1 MAIQSADNLG
11 RLFARKPD
19 LFPRCAMRRG
29 LFATSFILFALAL
42 GVLAWPLVREN
53 TGPSVPL
60 PRVLLAGQAISLGPE
75 GDAQALEAV
84 RRYAQSPVTIVLP
97 AVIEKPERRSIL
109 RSLLGAEIDRVR
121 LGALLAEARDPQSA
135 MRRAA
140 PLGAPLTLPIP
151 VTLRRDSS
159 LAALFKLKDELDR
172 APLDARFDLETKRLL
187 PEQAGLWIDVY
198 GTLAGLDDAVA
209 RGTPEVR
216 ASFDGQPA
224 RLATSQMGGVSFG
237 EVLGWF
243 ETRYATDKKHEARTF
258 NLRLAASKLD
268 GHVIPPGE
276 TFDFND
282 VVGPRD
288 EANGYKVAPVIAQG
302 ELVDGIG
309 GGTCQIAG
317 TLHGA
322 AFFAGLDIVE
332 RHPHT
337 RPSFYIKMGLDATV
351 VYPTITLRL
360 RNSFDHP
367 VVLHETVRDGV
378 VRAEI
383 LGPRRAR
390 TVTFVRK
397 IDEVVPFAEL
407 ERPDSK
413 LPKGTRVLSQR
424 GIPGFRT
431 HRYRIVRDGAFAVR
445 ERWNDSYPPTNQI
458 IRVGT
463 AEGGDADGVADDPHP
478 EYVADEYLVLL
489 QGPDVRSAPGITLEP
504 GSPTGG
510 GGMVESREPGKTGE
524 YGWTEKAGFSHY
536 VAKRSTRDEQA
547 CTGDCPVGGNDE
559 TSDRRH
565 REISE
570 APRPRRADAA
580 RRRQGSRAGT
590 KHLR

>member
-1 MAIQSADNLG
+1 
-11 RLFARKPD
+11 
-19 LFPRCAMRRG
+19 MRRG
-29 LFATSFILFALAL
+29 LLATSLLLLGLGLA
-42 GVLAWPLVREN
+42 VLAWPKLQRRSEP
-53 TGPSVPL
+53 TLPP
-60 PRVLLAGQAISLGPE
+60 PRVFVAGQEIALGPE
-75 GDAQALEAV
+75 GDGQALDAV
-84 RRYAQSPVTIVLP
+84 RRYAQSSVAVVLP
-97 AVIEKPERRSIL
+97 RGDKNDKRMFSRAA
-109 RSLLGAEIDRVR
+109 LGAEIDRVR
-121 LGALLAEARDPQSA
+121 LGALLEQVRDPDSA
-135 MRRAA
+135 MRRSAR
-140 PLGAPLTLPIP
+140 PGAPLMLPIP
-151 VTLRRDSS
+151 LTLRREPGLS
-159 LAALFKLKDELDR
+159 ALYKLKDEVDR

-187 PEQAGLWIDVY
+187 PEQAGLWLDVY
-198 GTLAGLDDAVA
+198 GTLARLDAA
-209 RGTPEVR
+209 MAHGAQEVT
-216 ASFDGQPA
+216 AAYDSQSP
-224 RLATSQMGGVSFG
+224 RLLTAQMGGVSFG

-243 ETRYATDKKHEARTF
+243 ETHYATDKKHEARTF

-268 GHVIPPGE
+268 GHVILPGE

-282 VVGPRD
+282 IVGPRD

-367 VVLHETVRDGV
+367 VVLHETVRDGL

-383 LGPRRAR
+383 LGPRRGR

-407 ERPDSK
+407 ERQDPK
-413 LPKGTRVLSQR
+413 LPKGARVLSQR

-463 AEGGDADGVADDPHP
+463 AESGDSDSVADDPHP
-478 EYVADEYLVLL
+478 EYVADDYLVLL
-489 QGPDVRSAPGITLEP
+489 QGPDVKGAAGTTLDP
-504 GSPTGG
+504 GSRRGG
-510 GGMVESREPGKTGE
+510 GGMVEVREPGKTGE

-536 VAKRSTRDEQA
+536 VAKRRSKDAEQA
-547 CTGDCPVGGNDE
+547 CTGDCPAGGD
-559 TSDRRH
+559 
-565 REISE
+565 E
-570 APRPRRADAA
+570 APARTSSGSDGPV
-580 RRRQGSRAGT
+580 RRRQGTRAGR